1 MTPCSSLIG
10 NIAFPLAGVRASIV
24 VSKRRP
30 DRERLKERVLDI
42 QELSGGPHRISAI
55 NRHRQFALLHS
66 AAKARAQGKLEVARG
81 WVRMSKEARTEQWVD
96 RLSPMALIERR
107 RAERAQT
114 NAKHLPEISRLH
126 LDTFPD
132 P

>member
-1 MTPCSSLIG
+1 LLIAHRG
-10 NIAFPLAGVRASIV
+10 YSIPLAGVRASIV

-30 DRERLKERVLDI
+30 DRERLKERLLDI

-81 WVRMSKEARTEQWVD
+81 WVRMSKDARTEQWVD

-107 RAERAQT
+107 RAERAQI

-126 LDTFPD
+126 LDTFSD